1 MNFIKLRLIQD
12 RKLFTVGSRDFNVR
26 HLLVIGI
33 LAASFSISAMVRSQ
47 AADYGFQLNE
57 FDPFFNY
64 RATEYLLNNG
74 VDAYVHWHDTMSWYP
89 EGRDVFT
96 NAQVPLHFTD
106 AVLYKIFG
114 GGMSLY
120 DFTIIFPVVFGSLT
134 TVIVFALV
142 RVMGGT
148 TAGLFASLFFAIS
161 PPIIVRG
168 TIGWFK
174 SEPLG
179 LFYGLLGVYLFLSAI
194 KSQNRKIAI
203 AKLFGGAGFLSIGF
217 ASWGGIEFFLIP
229 LGIFVLI
236 LPFVRKDHKF
246 LLWAIPLFVA
256 ITMAISGGV
265 FARPG
270 PTFVFGERGFV
281 LIGPTI
287 LMAIIIFVQKFSKD
301 QVKLR
306 NSLLVLAACVV
317 IGGAI
322 FASGVLHSAS
332 FRYMNAI
339 DPFLTSEDPL
349 VDSVA
354 EHATPTLAQNFTYF
368 SILMLFAGFGIWL
381 IFRKKNDGSN
391 SLPFSIKNE
400 MTIFAL
406 ILGIVGAYAGST
418 FSRLELLTASS
429 VIVLASI
436 GLAAMTSEILKKE
449 NKPAVTEPSKES
461 SKKKTLT
468 KKSLVYLGPIPKIS
482 FVAVVVA
489 LLLVPLVFPVDA
501 NWISI
506 VKAPPTILNGG
517 SNFAIATTDWPDAM
531 SWLKNNTPPNSVIAS
546 WWDYG
551 YWIQTLGNRTTFVDN
566 ATVDTNKIA
575 GIAKMFLAS
584 PDDAW
589 KMLRDMHA
597 DYVVVYV
604 VGQKFVSNGQELYV
618 LGGGGDESKKQW
630 FMRIAG
636 EDETQFLQSDEFTPT
651 DYFWQNTLLGHMFP
665 FTTVTYYDPTSH
677 SESQT
682 YQSGFTAIYAKN
694 IKYPENGNGPLKL
707 VYQSS
712 SMNRT
717 DSGVISGVLI
727 YQVNA
732 NYVLGSSI
740 QQQTNS
746 TQQQANGTQQQT
758 NSTLQQSLLPKIT
771 TTNSSST
778 TTGDTAV
785 ITTKYGDITLKLF
798 NSVAP
803 KTVANFEK
811 LANLGFYDK
820 TVFHRIVP
828 GFVIQGG
835 DPNSING
842 SEDTWGTGDAG
853 YTIPPEFSDLNFT
866 TYTVG
871 MARGQDVNS
880 GSSQFFITVGDASF
894 LNGKYTLFGQVISG
908 QDVVDKIA
916 SLPTDSNS
924 RPVNPDDARVITIRT
939 STNGTS

>member
-1 MNFIKLRLIQD
+1 LIQD
-12 RKLFTVGSRDFNVR
+12 RKIFTVGTRDFNLR

-64 RATEYLLNNG
+64 RATEYLLHNG
-74 VDAYVHWHDTMSWYP
+74 VNAYVHWHDTMSWYP
-89 EGRDVFT
+89 QGRDVFAT
-96 NAQVPLHFTD
+96 AQVPLHFTD
-106 AVLYKIFG
+106 AILYKIFG
-114 GGMSLY
+114 GGLSLY

-148 TAGLFASLFFAIS
+148 TSGLFASLFFAIS

-179 LFYGLLGVYLFLSAI
+179 LFYGLLGVYLFLSGI
-194 KSQNRKIAI
+194 KTKNRKVAI

-229 LGIFVLI
+229 LGIFVVV

-246 LLWAIPLFVA
+246 LLWAIPFFVA
-256 ITMAISGGV
+256 ITMAVSGGV

-270 PTFVFGERGFV
+270 IGFVFGERGFA
-281 LIGPTI
+281 LIGPTL
-287 LMAIIIFVQKFSKD
+287 LMVIIIFIQKFSKD

-306 NSLLVLAACVV
+306 NSLLVLAACAVV
-317 IGGAI
+317 GLAI
-322 FASGVLHSAS
+322 IASGVLHSAS
-332 FRYMNAI
+332 FRYLNAV
-339 DPFLTSEDPL
+339 DPFLSSVDPL
-349 VDSVA
+349 VESVA
-354 EHATPTLAQNFTYF
+354 EHATPTLAQNFAYF
-368 SILMLFAGFGIWL
+368 SILMLFAGFAIWL
-381 IFRKKNDGSN
+381 IFRKKNDN
-391 SLPFSIKNE
+391 NTSLPFNVKNE

-449 NKPAVTEPSKES
+449 NKPVITGSSKEP
-461 SKKKTLT
+461 SKKKTIQT
-468 KKSLVYLGPIPKIS
+468 KKSFSFLGTTSKIS
-482 FVAVVVA
+482 FVVVVVA
-489 LLLVPLVFPVDA
+489 LLLVPTVFPVGA
-501 NWISI
+501 NWISM

-517 SNFAIATTDWPDAM
+517 SNFAIASTDWPDAM
-531 SWLKNNTPPNSVIAS
+531 NWLKNNTPPNSVIAS

-551 YWIQTLGNRTTFVDN
+551 YWIETLGDRTTFIDN
-566 ATVDTNKIA
+566 ATLSTNKIA
-575 GIAKMFLAS
+575 GIAKMFLSS

-589 KMLRDMHA
+589 KMLQDMHA
-597 DYVVVYV
+597 NYVIVYV
-604 VGQKFVSNGQELYV
+604 VGQKFVSNGQELYI

-630 FMRIAG
+630 FIKIAG
-636 EDETQFLQSDEFTPT
+636 ENETQFLQSDQFTPT

-665 FTTVTYYDPTSH
+665 FTTVTYYDPSSH

-682 YQSGFTAIYAKN
+682 YQPGFTAIYAKD

-712 SMNRT
+712 SLNRT

-732 NYVLGSSI
+732 NYTKASYI
-740 QQQTNS
+740 QQQANS
-746 TQQQANGTQQQT
+746 TQQQTSNAHQQA
-758 NSTLQQSLLPKIT
+758 LLPKILA
-771 TTNSSST
+771 TNSSST
-778 TTGDTAV
+778 ATGDTAV

-798 NSVAP
+798 NNVAP

-811 LANLGFYDK
+811 LANSGFYNG
-820 TVFHRIVP
+820 TLFHRIVP

-835 DPNSING
+835 DPNTING
-842 SEDTWGTGDAG
+842 SRDTWGMGDAG

-866 TYTVG
+866 EYMVG

-894 LNGKYTLFGQVISG
+894 LNGKYTLFGQVTSG
-908 QDVVDKIA
+908 QNVVDKIA
-916 SLPTDSNS
+916 SLPTNSNAQ
-924 RPVNPDDARVITIRT
+924 PVNPDDARIITIRALT
-939 STNGTS
+939 NSTK